1 MRKPIFEEGHMATP
15 GTKNLENLK
24 FGQTYPKV
32 PENRFLGHSDHSDQ
46 KSALVNTVV
55 NTKSGFFSKEFWT
68 YFLGAKN
75 PKKKNRKIQKITFF
89 QGGVLG
95 SQNTKNPKNPKNP
108 ENPSWLGPEQ
118 VLGVIEPVLAD
129 FGPLRNPFSQRG
141 GGGVLIT

>member
-1 MRKPIFEEGHMATP
+1 MGHMATP

-75 PKKKNRKIQKITFF
+75 PKKKK
-89 QGGVLG
+89 
-95 SQNTKNPKNPKNP
+95 TKNPKNPKNP

-118 VLGVIEPVLAD
+118 ILGVIEPVLAD
-129 FGPLRNPFSQRG
+129 FGPLRNPFRQRKG
-141 GGGVLIT
+141 WGSSYYANFWEISFLEM